1 MKKKYER
8 NLIKIRSS
16 DLSGADQNLIL
27 IILNMNDASIY
38 EDVMSNV
45 MSIKLTN
52 LDYHEKIN
60 TNQYQINI
68 MFIRVIKCFKWNMC
82 LRSS

>member
-1 MKKKYER
+1 
-8 NLIKIRSS
+8 
-16 DLSGADQNLIL
+16 
-27 IILNMNDASIY
+27 MNDASIY
-38 EDVMSNV
+38 EDFMSNV

-68 MFIRVIKCFKWNMC
+68 MFIRVMKCFKWNMC
-82 LRSS
+82 LRSVK